1 MQLKQ
6 SASMHDLFHHVVE
19 ELRATWR
26 YRWHALVVAWLA
38 MLVGGLLVFSLP
50 NKYES
55 SARVYADTESLMNP
69 LLKGLA
75 VQPDVR
81 NRIQLVARTLLSRPN
96 LETVADK
103 TGLSLRATTLEGK
116 EELLVNLRDA
126 VEIKSAGGDNLY
138 TITYT
143 DPDKAMAQKVVQA
156 LLQVLMNNTLGTNIE
171 NTQSAQTFL
180 QQQVDD
186 YNHRLNVAERKI
198 ADFEKAN
205 IGYIPSQGGDDYFTR
220 LQNAETTL
228 QKMQDQYDTLVAG
241 HATIVQQMH
250 SMATNPSSLG
260 IDPRTQALDK
270 QIASGQ
276 QQLNALLLRYTPEYP
291 DVVALKRMIA
301 QLQAQR
307 DALQKNITGPSME
320 GVTSDNPVYQDLQ
333 KALYSTQVNIGTLS
347 TSIALQKKQISD
359 LKGKIDHITD
369 VQTNLRQLTRNYDA
383 TQKQYNELITRLN
396 TAQISQDATH
406 SGNNLKFSVVD
417 PPYVPLIPVSPKRGL
432 LLALVFVFALGVGGV
447 FAFFMHQITPVFL
460 NMKSLREL
468 GDYTVLGAF
477 SMIVSKTQK
486 NLYRRELVGFSA
498 TLILLLVVAVLGIV
512 FDGHLA
518 NLVQHFFVMGSS

>member
-6 SASMHDLFHHVVE
+6 SVSMHDLFHHVVGE
-19 ELRATWR
+19 VRATWR
-26 YRWHALVVAWLA
+26 FRWHALVAAWLV
-38 MLVGGLLVFSLP
+38 MLVGGVLVFSLP
-50 NKYES
+50 NQYES

-96 LETVADK
+96 LETVANK
-103 TGLSLRATTLEGK
+103 TGLSLRATTLEASD
-116 EELLVNLRDA
+116 ELLVKLRDA
-126 VEIKSAGGDNLY
+126 VEIKSAGADNLY

-143 DPDKAMAQKVVQA
+143 DPDKSMAQKVVQA
-156 LLQVLMNNTLGTNIE
+156 LLQVLMNDTLGTNIE
-171 NTQSAQTFL
+171 NNQSAQNFL

-198 ADFEKAN
+198 ADFQKAN
-205 IGYIPSQGGDDYFTR
+205 IGYIPGQGGDDYFTR
-220 LQNAETTL
+220 LQDAQTTL

-241 HATIVQQMH
+241 RETITQQMH
-250 SMATNPSSLG
+250 GMATNPSSTG

-270 QIASGQ
+270 QIAAGQ
-276 QQLNALLLRYTPEYP
+276 QQLNILLLKYTPEYP

-307 DALQKNITGPSME
+307 DALQKNMTGTSME
-320 GVTSDNPVYQDLQ
+320 GVSSDNPVYQDLQ
-333 KALYSTQVNIGTLS
+333 KALYTTQVQLGTLN
-347 TSIALQKKQISD
+347 TSIALQKKQITD
-359 LKGKIDHITD
+359 LKSKIDHITD
-369 VQTNLRQLTRNYDA
+369 VQTNLRQLTRNYAA
-383 TQKQYNELITRLN
+383 TKKQYDELIARLN
-396 TAQISQDATH
+396 TAQISQDASH

-417 PPYVPLIPVSPKRGL
+417 PPYVPLLPVSPKRGL
-432 LLALVFVFALGVGGV
+432 LLGLVFIFALGLGGA

-477 SMIVSKTQK
+477 TMIVTKAQRT
-486 NLYRRELVGFSA
+486 LYRRELVSFSA
-498 TLILLLVVAVLGIV
+498 TLILLLTVAVLGVV
-512 FDGHLA
+512 FDGRLT